1 MSDEFPLA
9 KSRKM
14 SCSALIS
21 ANLSLTPKSTLGHQ
35 QKSWGHIWNPSA
47 PMMKYTLLFS
57 QNKTSHYLNEND
69 KIATQL

>member
-21 ANLSLTPKSTLGHQ
+21 ANLSLTPKSTLGHRQ
-35 QKSWGHIWNPSA
+35 QSVGHMWNPSA

-57 QNKTSHYLNEND
+57 QNKTCH
-69 KIATQL
+69 II